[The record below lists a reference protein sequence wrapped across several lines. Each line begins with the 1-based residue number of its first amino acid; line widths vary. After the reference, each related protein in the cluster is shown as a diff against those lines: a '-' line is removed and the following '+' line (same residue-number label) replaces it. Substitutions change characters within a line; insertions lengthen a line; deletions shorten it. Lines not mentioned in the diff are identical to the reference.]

1 MPSSWPEHKASCA
14 TIRAQVNRDRL
25 VEHLR
30 ALEGERNALTSP
42 HRLAEAQAYVADH
55 LARVGYR
62 VRLHTF
68 THLGERF
75 ANVIATRLADP
86 RTARLLIGAHV
97 DTVVGTPG
105 ADDNASGVAVMLE
118 TARVVAEH
126 LPEVPV
132 EFAGF
137 NLEEVGMVGSSHYA
151 RDVKRAGVPLLGM
164 LSLEMVGFT
173 ERQGLQHYPLMLKP
187 FYPRVGTFIGLV
199 ANRRSRAF
207 LQTVVQAM
215 RAVPDLPVEMVVL
228 PGNGWLVPES
238 RLSDQSPFWD
248 AGYPALMVT
257 DTAFLRNPHY
267 HRPTDTVD
275 TLDLDFMRRV
285 CQGVVALTASLRS
298 AMA

>member
-1 MPSSWPEHKASCA
+1 MRPCSPL
-14 TIRAQVNRDRL
+14 TDQVNHQQL
-25 VEHLR
+25 LAHLC
-30 ALEGERNALTSP
+30 ALEGERNHLTSP
-42 HRLAEAQAYVADH
+42 RRLAEAHAYVADH
-55 LARVGYR
+55 LARIGYH

-86 RTARLLIGAHV
+86 HAARLLIGAHF

-126 LPEVPV
+126 LPEAPV

-137 NLEEVGMVGSSHYA
+137 NLEEAGMVGSSHYA

-173 ERQGLQHYPLMLKP
+173 ERQGLQHYPWLLKS
-187 FYPRVGTFIGLV
+187 FYPATGTFIGLV
-199 ANRRSRAF
+199 ANRRSRVF
-207 LQTVVQAM
+207 LQTVAQAM
-215 RAVPDLPVEMVVL
+215 RAVPDLPVETVVL

-267 HRPTDTVD
+267 HQPTDTVD
-275 TLDLDFMRRV
+275 TLDLDFLRRV